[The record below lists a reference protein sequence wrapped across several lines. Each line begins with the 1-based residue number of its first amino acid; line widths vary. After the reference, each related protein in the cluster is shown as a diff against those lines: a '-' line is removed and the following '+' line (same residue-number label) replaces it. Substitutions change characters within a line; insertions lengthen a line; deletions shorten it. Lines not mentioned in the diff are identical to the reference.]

1 MMYDSEDG
9 FAVVHSYDIRRYFI
23 ISYLGEAKLIF
34 WAQYYKCD
42 DFISRMVRSRELSV
56 KEVTLTEAG
65 TMEAIGDIPN
75 LHLTEAEKW
84 MNKKKY
90 RNAVS

>member
-9 FAVVHSYDIRRYFI
+9 FASYINRYDIRRYFI
-23 ISYLGEAKLIF
+23 ISYLGEAVLIF

-42 DFISRMVRSRELSV
+42 NFISKTVRSRELSV

-75 LHLTEAEKW
+75 LHLTDAEKW
-84 MNKKKY
+84 MDKKKY
-90 RNAVS
+90 RNA